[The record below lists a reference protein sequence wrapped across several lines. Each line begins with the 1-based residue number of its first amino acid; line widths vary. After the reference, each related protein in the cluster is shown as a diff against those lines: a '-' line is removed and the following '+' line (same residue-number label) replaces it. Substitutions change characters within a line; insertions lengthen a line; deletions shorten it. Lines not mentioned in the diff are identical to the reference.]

1 MYRSQYV
8 CIEANTYVF
17 KQMQVEVVREGSF
30 DQITGE
36 LVSSREAEA
45 AIGLPC
51 LGMKAENFMAM
62 AIR

>member
-1 MYRSQYV
+1 
-8 CIEANTYVF
+8 
-17 KQMQVEVVREGSF
+17 MQVEVAREGSF

-62 AIR
+62 AIRLELCMLDSWKSVVYI

>member
-1 MYRSQYV
+1 
-8 CIEANTYVF
+8 
-17 KQMQVEVVREGSF
+17 MQVEVVREGSF